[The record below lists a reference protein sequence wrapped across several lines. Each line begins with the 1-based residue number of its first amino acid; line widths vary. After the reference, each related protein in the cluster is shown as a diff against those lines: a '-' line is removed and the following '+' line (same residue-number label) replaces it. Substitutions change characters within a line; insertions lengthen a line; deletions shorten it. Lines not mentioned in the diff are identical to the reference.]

1 MKEYFKEERK
11 KMEIR
16 TIKCKSGNEY
26 NIVNETWETSR
37 AWGHKSTLVA
47 PWGEVE
53 SRKVRYYNRTWESYT
68 YQTCMSGLLDT
79 ILENNLK
86 SYIAQIK
93 EVRGITRLL
102 KGTRE
107 EIENDWN
114 KKEYIQDLKEIQE
127 RIRTRNFD

>member
-1 MKEYFKEERK
+1 
-11 KMEIR
+11 MEIR
-16 TIKCKSGNEY
+16 KIKCKSGNEY
-26 NIVNETWETSR
+26 NIVNEYWETSR

-53 SRKVRYYNRTWESYT
+53 SRKIRYYNRTWESYT

-79 ILENNLK
+79 VLENNLK

-102 KGTRE
+102 KSTRE

-114 KKEYIQDLKEIQE
+114 KKEYTQDLKEIQE
-127 RIRTRNFD
+127 RIKTRNFD

>member
-1 MKEYFKEERK
+1 
-11 KMEIR
+11 MEIKK
-16 TIKCKSGNEY
+16 IKCKSGNEY

-37 AWGHKSTLVA
+37 AWGHKSTLLA

-68 YQTCMSGLLDT
+68 YQNCMSGLLDT

-114 KKEYIQDLKEIQE
+114 KKEYTQDLKEIQE

>member
-1 MKEYFKEERK
+1 
-11 KMEIR
+11 MEIR
-16 TIKCKSGNEY
+16 RIKCKSGNEY

>member
-1 MKEYFKEERK
+1 
-11 KMEIR
+11 MEIR
-16 TIKCKSGNEY
+16 KIKCKSGNEY

-102 KGTRE
+102 KSTRE

>member
-1 MKEYFKEERK
+1 
-11 KMEIR
+11 MEIR
-16 TIKCKSGNEY
+16 KIKCKSGNEY
-26 NIVNETWETSR
+26 NIVNEYWETSR

>member
-1 MKEYFKEERK
+1 
-11 KMEIR
+11 MEIR
-16 TIKCKSGNEY
+16 KIKCKSGNEY
-26 NIVNETWETSR
+26 NIVNEYWETSR

-102 KGTRE
+102 KSTRE

-114 KKEYIQDLKEIQE
+114 KKEYTQDLKEIQE
-127 RIRTRNFD
+127 RIKTRNFD